1 MWQFTSLNPELPTF
15 QQIALVPPSYLA
27 PIRTSSPFQMMP
39 MRAMYRWPKII
50 YPILR
55 LCIDDGRDPGALG
68 KWKWSAQLV
77 FFWAVKSDLNNVW
90 MTKNNPH
97 RPCLTK
103 KGSTL
108 WSEYKSS
115 LSSTGDWKWSTTST
129 DVWKWS
135 TPSNRSIAMVTM
147 LSRLLCPGN

>member
-1 MWQFTSLNPELPTF
+1 MWRVNFSLAMMSTF

-27 PIRTSSPFQMMP
+27 PIRTSSPFQMQTDHTLRP
-39 MRAMYRWPKII
+39 GIENNTNTGHVSVTKII
-50 YPILR
+50 YPILG
-55 LCIDDGRDPGALG
+55 LYIDDGRDPGALG

-77 FFWAVKSDLNNVW
+77 FFQAVKSDLHNVW

-97 RPCLTK
+97 HPCLTK

-115 LSSTGDWKWSTTST
+115 LSSMGDWKWSTTST
-129 DVWKWS
+129 NVWKWS
-135 TPSNRSIAMVTM
+135 TPSIND
-147 LSRLLCPGN
+147 